1 MTSSVFSRRRFVGQV
16 STAAAWALLPRLG
29 VASDVAAPAKK
40 LGVALVGLGGY
51 AAILASA
58 LRETRFCH
66 LAGIVTGTPSKLA
79 RWAREFD
86 LPPNALYTYETM
98 DRIADNPAID
108 VIYVV
113 TPPGTHREFVERA
126 AKTGRHV
133 VCEKPMATSVADCDA
148 MIAAC
153 RAAKVQLAIGY
164 RLQFEPHHREMARL
178 ARVGELGPFERLR
191 GGNGFRLGAR
201 TWRVNRALAG
211 GGPLMDMGI
220 YVIQAACTAKLETA
234 PVAVTAEFLP
244 VTRPELFNEV
254 EEALRWKMEFAD
266 GAVAEC
272 TSSYTEN
279 VSQFRAEGAA
289 GWIEIPYPAF
299 FYSGQKLE
307 TSRGPRHFSTGSQQA
322 AQLDALA
329 ESFREGRPNSVPGE
343 MGRRDLAIIEAIY
356 SAART
361 GKSVAPVSDWR
372 PLGSRV

>member
-1 MTSSVFSRRRFVGQV
+1 MNSSALSRRRFVGQLSV
-16 STAAAWALLPRLG
+16 AAGCALLARSGL
-29 VASDVAAPAKK
+29 AATAIPPTKK
-40 LGVALVGLGGY
+40 LGVALVGLGSY
-51 AAILASA
+51 AALLASA
-58 LRETRFCH
+58 LRQTRFCR
-66 LAGIVTGTPSKLA
+66 LAGVVSGTLSKLS

-86 LPPNALYTYETM
+86 LPANSLYNYETM

-108 VIYVV
+108 VIYIV
-113 TPPGTHREFVERA
+113 TPPGTHRAFVERA

-133 VCEKPMATSVADCDA
+133 MCEKPMATSVADCDA

-178 ARVGELGPFERLR
+178 ARVGELGPFTRMR

-220 YVIQAACTAKLETA
+220 YVVQAACTAQLEAT

-254 EEALRWKMEFAD
+254 EEALRWKMEFSD

-272 TSSYTEN
+272 TSSFAEN
-279 VSQFRAEGAA
+279 VSRFRAESSA
-289 GWIEIPYPAF
+289 GWLEIPYPAF
-299 FYSGQKLE
+299 FYGGQQLE
-307 TSRGPRHFSTGSQQA
+307 TSRGRSHFVTGNQQA
-322 AQLDALA
+322 AQLDAIAGAFL
-329 ESFREGRPNSVPGE
+329 EGRPNSVPGE

-356 SAART
+356 SAAQS
-361 GKSVAPVSDWR
+361 GKRVEIPSV
-372 PLGSRV
+372 